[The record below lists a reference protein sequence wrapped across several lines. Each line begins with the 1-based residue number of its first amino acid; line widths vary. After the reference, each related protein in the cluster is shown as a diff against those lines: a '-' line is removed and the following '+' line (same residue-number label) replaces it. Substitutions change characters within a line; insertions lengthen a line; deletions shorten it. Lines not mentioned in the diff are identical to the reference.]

1 MIKVGVVGA
10 TGYTGMELVRILT
23 RHPGVK
29 ITYATSRTWAGR
41 ALSEALPG
49 LSGWSD
55 LVCEEFSAR
64 EAAVRAD
71 IIFLCLPHGGA
82 MEAVSQLHD
91 LKVRQIDLSADFRI
105 ADLKVYERWYGTHS
119 CPHLLSEAV
128 NGFPELF
135 RENIAEASL
144 VANPG
149 CYPSTSVYGL
159 LPLAEKC
166 LIEPGS
172 IIVDSKS
179 GVSGAGKEPKAHLHF
194 PEVEGNFSAYAIAG
208 THRHACEMDQEL
220 SRVMETPVKVTFTP
234 HLIPVSRGI
243 LTTIYAQPLSPLDDD
258 SLFQLYQDRYADE
271 PFIRVRAADQP
282 LPNLKDVR
290 GTNLCVI
297 SPRVDRQN
305 GRVIVLACIDNL
317 VKGAAGQAVQ
327 NMNLM
332 TGQPE
337 TAGLED
343 LPLAP

>member
-172 IIVDSKS
+172 IIVDLAAERGGNCELTRPGQTVVEKGVRILGPPSVTATVNSKS
-179 GVSGAGKEPKAHLHF
+179 EITSGSPTTSPKR
-194 PEVEGNFSAYAIAG
+194 SAN
-208 THRHACEMDQEL
+208 D
-220 SRVMETPVKVTFTP
+220 
-234 HLIPVSRGI
+234 
-243 LTTIYAQPLSPLDDD
+243 
-258 SLFQLYQDRYADE
+258 
-271 PFIRVRAADQP
+271 
-282 LPNLKDVR
+282 
-290 GTNLCVI
+290 
-297 SPRVDRQN
+297 
-305 GRVIVLACIDNL
+305 
-317 VKGAAGQAVQ
+317 
-327 NMNLM
+327 
-332 TGQPE
+332 
-337 TAGLED
+337 
-343 LPLAP
+343 